1 MRRVYAVAA
10 ATFFAALLVCVC
22 GVSAHAQ
29 TAGTVQ
35 AQAPKDNDHTLQAMR
50 DEMERSKTRLELK
63 IPGMEH
69 AQDPYYIEYRLLD
82 LDVREVVAEFGALVN
97 TRQTRNRFMDVAARV
112 GDYKLDSSNFVSDD
126 GFRGFIG
133 PTGSVG
139 IDRDYDSLRQD
150 LWIATDQA
158 FKEAVET
165 YSRKQAYLSSLARQ
179 SDIDDFAKAQPLQLI
194 EPLVAPDWSSRNWEQ
209 EARDTSAALRSFPQI
224 YEARVTYYLV
234 YATEYLLTSEGT
246 EIRTNRCFAAIESG
260 MNTLADDGMQVNHLY
275 AAYAQKPADLPSVD
289 AVRKALNVTGSE
301 LMAMRA
307 APPAQD
313 YTGPVLF
320 EARAAAPLLAQVL
333 TPAING
339 ARPPLS
345 FTPVMEQLLTGLGG
359 KSDWVGRMGSRVM
372 PATVSLIDDPGAR
385 EFHGMALLGA
395 YAVDDEGVHAQKV
408 TIVDSGNVKELL
420 MSRRPGP
427 DSDMS
432 NGHGRSAFLNDAKPT
447 MSNLFFKSTETQS
460 AADLKKKF
468 IDECRSEKL
477 PYCMVI
483 REMDNPSIS
492 LLHQDDFSEL
502 LASFGGGAGTG
513 DRLPLIIYK
522 IYPEDG
528 REEMVRGARIIGLN
542 TRMLRNL
549 GGIGNDDFVYNYMQS
564 QVSGFAGTAL
574 GAFGS
579 AQSGLPASL
588 VAPSLLFDDLE
599 VRGARGEPKRLPLL
613 PAPPL
618 NAD

>member
-1 MRRVYAVAA
+1 MKRALAI
-10 ATFFAALLVCVC
+10 ALLMMLAAVLDCR
-22 GVSAHAQ
+22 SA
-29 TAGTVQ
+29 AG
-35 AQAPKDNDHTLQAMR
+35 AQASSDNDHTLQAMH
-50 DEMERSKTRLELK
+50 DEMARSKSRLELQ
-63 IPGMEH
+63 IPGTTDP
-69 AQDPYYIEYRLLD
+69 QRPYYLEYKLLD
-82 LDVREVVAEFGALVN
+82 LDVREIVAEFGALVSS
-97 TRQTRNRFMDVAARV
+97 THTRNRFMNVEARV
-112 GDYKLDSSNFVSDD
+112 GNYKQDSSNFISED

-139 IDRDYDSLRQD
+139 IDRDYNSLRQD

-179 SDIDDFAKAQPLQLI
+179 SDIDDFAKVEPVQLV
-194 EPLVAPDWSSRNWEQ
+194 EPPVTPDWSNRDWEQ
-209 EARDTSAALRSFPQI
+209 EARETSAALRAFPQI

-234 YATEYLLTSEGT
+234 YSTEYLLTSEGT
-246 EIRTNRCFAAIESG
+246 EIRANHSYAAIETG
-260 MNTLADDGMQVNHLY
+260 MNTLADDGMQVNDMY
-275 AAYAQKPADLPSVD
+275 ATYAPTPADLPSVD
-289 AVRKALNVTGSE
+289 TVRKALNVTGSE

-307 APPAQD
+307 AQPAQD

-339 ARPPLS
+339 ARPPVS

-359 KSDWVGRMGSRVM
+359 KSDWVGRMSARVL
-372 PATVSLIDDPGAR
+372 PTSVSLVDDPSAKD
-385 EFHGMALLGA
+385 FHGTPLIGG
-395 YAVDDEGVHAQKV
+395 YVVDDEGVRGEKV
-408 TIVDSGNVKELL
+408 TIVDNGSLKELL

-427 DSDMS
+427 DSDES
-432 NGHGRSAFLNDAKPT
+432 NGHGRSSFLNDAKPT
-447 MSNLFFKSTETQS
+447 MSNLFFKSTDTQS
-460 AADLKKKF
+460 SADLKKKF
-468 IDECRSEKL
+468 LDDCRSEKL
-477 PYCMVI
+477 PYCFVV

-513 DRLPLIIYK
+513 DRLPLVVFK
-522 IYPEDG
+522 VYPDDG
-528 REEMVRGARIIGLN
+528 HEEMVRGSRIIGLN

-549 GGIGNDDFVYNYMQS
+549 GGIGNDDFVYNYMQT
-564 QVSGFAGTAL
+564 QISGLAGTAF

-579 AQSGLPASL
+579 AQSGLPASMI
-588 VAPSLLFDDLE
+588 APSLLFDDVE

-613 PAPPL
+613 PAPAL
-618 NAD
+618 TAN

>member
-1 MRRVYAVAA
+1 MRRAQGFAGL
-10 ATFFAALLVCVC
+10 TILAALL
-22 GVSAHAQ
+22 GFS
-29 TAGTVQ
+29 TAAR
-35 AQAPKDNDHTLQAMR
+35 AQAPNDNDHTLQAMR
-50 DEMERSKTRLELK
+50 DEMARSKTRLELK
-63 IPGMEH
+63 IPGTP
-69 AQDPYYIEYRLLD
+69 QPQRPYYVEYRLLD
-82 LDVREVVAEFGALVN
+82 LDVREVVAEFGTLLSSS
-97 TRQTRNRFMDVAARV
+97 RTRNRFMDVEARI
-112 GDYKLDSSNFVSDD
+112 GGYKLDSSNFISDD

-158 FKEAVET
+158 FKAAVET

-179 SDIDDFAKAQPLQLI
+179 SDIDDFAKATPLQLI
-194 EPLVAPDWSSRNWEQ
+194 DPLVTPEWSNRNWEQ
-209 EARDTSAALRSFPQI
+209 EARETSAALRAFPQV
-224 YEARVTYYLV
+224 YESRVTYYLV

-246 EIRTNRCFAAIESG
+246 EIRTNRCYAAIESG
-260 MNTLADDGMQVNHLY
+260 MNTLADDGMQINHMY
-275 AAYAQKPADLPSVD
+275 ATYAPKPADLPGVD
-289 AVRKALNVTGSE
+289 AVRKALNVTGTE

-307 APPAQD
+307 ASPAQD

-320 EARAAAPLLAQVL
+320 EARAAAPLLAEVL

-339 ARPPLS
+339 ARPPVS

-359 KSDWVGRMGSRVM
+359 KSDWVGRMGARVL
-372 PATVSLIDDPGAR
+372 PAGVSLTDDPGAR
-385 EFHGMALLGA
+385 EFHGTPLLGG
-395 YAVDDEGVHAQKV
+395 YAVDDEGVRAEKIN
-408 TIVDSGNVKELL
+408 IVDNGNVKALL

-427 DSDMS
+427 DSDQS

-460 AADLKKKF
+460 PADLKKKLL
-468 IDECRSEKL
+468 DECRSEKL
-477 PYCMVI
+477 DYCMVVH
-483 REMDNPSIS
+483 EMDNPSIS

-513 DRLPLIIYK
+513 DRLPLIVYK
-522 IYPEDG
+522 IYPADG

-564 QVSGFAGTAL
+564 QQSGFAGTAL

-579 AQSGLPASL
+579 AQNGLPASL

-613 PAPPL
+613 PAPSMT
-618 NAD
+618 AE

>member
-1 MRRVYAVAA
+1 VRRAQGFAGL
-10 ATFFAALLVCVC
+10 TILAALL
-22 GVSAHAQ
+22 GFS
-29 TAGTVQ
+29 TAAR
-35 AQAPKDNDHTLQAMR
+35 AQAPNDNDHTLQAMR
-50 DEMERSKTRLELK
+50 DEMARSKTRLELK
-63 IPGMEH
+63 IPGTP
-69 AQDPYYIEYRLLD
+69 QPQRPYYVEYRLLD
-82 LDVREVVAEFGALVN
+82 LDVREVVAEFGTLLSSS
-97 TRQTRNRFMDVAARV
+97 RTRNRFMDVEARI
-112 GDYKLDSSNFVSDD
+112 GGYKLDSSNFISDD

-158 FKEAVET
+158 FKAAVET

-179 SDIDDFAKAQPLQLI
+179 SDIDDFAKATPLQLI
-194 EPLVAPDWSSRNWEQ
+194 DPLVTPEWSNRNWEQ
-209 EARDTSAALRSFPQI
+209 EARETSAALRAFPQV
-224 YEARVTYYLV
+224 YESRVTYYLV

-246 EIRTNRCFAAIESG
+246 EIRTNRCYAAIESG
-260 MNTLADDGMQVNHLY
+260 MNTLADDGMQINHMY
-275 AAYAQKPADLPSVD
+275 ATYAPKPADLPGVD
-289 AVRKALNVTGSE
+289 AVRKALNVTGTE

-307 APPAQD
+307 ASPAQD

-320 EARAAAPLLAQVL
+320 EARAAAPLLAEVL

-339 ARPPLS
+339 ARPPVS

-359 KSDWVGRMGSRVM
+359 KSDWVGRMGARVL
-372 PATVSLIDDPGAR
+372 PAGVSLTDDPGAR
-385 EFHGMALLGA
+385 EFHGTPLLGG
-395 YAVDDEGVHAQKV
+395 YAVDDEGVRAEKIN
-408 TIVDSGNVKELL
+408 IVDNGNVKALL

-427 DSDMS
+427 DSDQS

-460 AADLKKKF
+460 PADLKKKLL
-468 IDECRSEKL
+468 DECRSEKL
-477 PYCMVI
+477 DYCMVVH
-483 REMDNPSIS
+483 EMDNPSIS

-513 DRLPLIIYK
+513 DRLPLIVYK
-522 IYPEDG
+522 IYPADG

-564 QVSGFAGTAL
+564 QQSGFAGTAL

-579 AQSGLPASL
+579 AQNGLPASL

-613 PAPPL
+613 PAPSMT
-618 NAD
+618 AE